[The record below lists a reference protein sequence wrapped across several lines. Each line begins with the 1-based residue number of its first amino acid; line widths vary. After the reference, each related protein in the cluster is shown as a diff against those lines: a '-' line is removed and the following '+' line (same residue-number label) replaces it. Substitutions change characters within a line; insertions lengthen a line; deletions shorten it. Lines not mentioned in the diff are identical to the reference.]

1 VEKLLKMTDKEL
13 AYYHQNVDVLVPG
26 LVRIS
31 FGLYNT
37 YDEINVLLELLTRV
51 VKNKNYYNNKYKNEA
66 RNVGEEKTHF
76 LWYC

>member
-13 AYYHQNVDVLVPG
+13 TYYHENIDVLVPG

-37 YDEINVLLELLTRV
+37 CEEIDVMLALLTRV
-51 VKNKNYYNNKYKNEA
+51 ARNKNYYKNKYKNEA
-66 RNVGEEKTHF
+66 RNAGADQTHF
-76 LWYC
+76 LWFC